1 MSRSVLVQEVWKD
14 TLSKEQS
21 KGKGTE
27 TSKSEVLWGK
37 GEGSKLSSAESQIDG
52 QKWKIA
58 RPTSEAVLL
67 SA

>member
-52 QKWKIA
+52 QK
-58 RPTSEAVLL
+58 
-67 SA
+67 